1 MDLFTFFLVVCLIG
15 LYVFSVDRRRRR
27 EFSEHLAALTS
38 RIYALEEQMQRAQVR
53 AAEVAPPARADSTLA
68 ASQPAPQ
75 PATERIVTPPAAPP
89 PLPPRVA
96 PPPVAPINPVTP
108 SQLPPSPPRP
118 AVTAPQITPPESKPA
133 VPPPPLVPSQP
144 SMPAAR
150 SAAAASALSTAPFRL
165 NVPMAPAA
173 PPAPRPTAAPMFSSI
188 AKPAPRKRSRSFEE
202 MVGVKLLPILGIAI
216 VVLGV
221 AFLVGSKWG
230 LFPHWLRVLILYVSG
245 AALLWSGI
253 VLERK
258 GRYQTLGRAL
268 IGGGWAVGVL
278 VTYAIANVEPLRL
291 LYSKN
296 LDLFLLLAVI

>member
-1 MDLFTFFLVVCLIG
+1 
-15 LYVFSVDRRRRR
+15 
-27 EFSEHLAALTS
+27 
-38 RIYALEEQMQRAQVR
+38 
-53 AAEVAPPARADSTLA
+53 
-68 ASQPAPQ
+68 
-75 PATERIVTPPAAPP
+75 
-89 PLPPRVA
+89 
-96 PPPVAPINPVTP
+96 
-108 SQLPPSPPRP
+108 
-118 AVTAPQITPPESKPA
+118 
-133 VPPPPLVPSQP
+133 
-144 SMPAAR
+144 
-150 SAAAASALSTAPFRL
+150 
-165 NVPMAPAA
+165 
-173 PPAPRPTAAPMFSSI
+173 MFSSI

-296 LDLFLLLAVI
+296 LDLFLLLAVIGAMVLHTLKYQSQVVTGVGFLLGFVAIGMNPNAPYNLVAGAMLIAGLTVIVWRHQWFELEVFGILASYLNHFY